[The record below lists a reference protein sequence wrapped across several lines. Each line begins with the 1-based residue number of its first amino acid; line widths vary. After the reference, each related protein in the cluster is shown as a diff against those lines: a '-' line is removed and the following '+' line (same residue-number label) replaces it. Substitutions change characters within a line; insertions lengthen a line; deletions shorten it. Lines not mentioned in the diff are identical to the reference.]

1 MLIEEFGYL
10 VYGVTDLDESVEFFR
25 NVCQLEV
32 SERREDTAFLSADTK
47 HAWVRLERRPTP
59 GLVRIG
65 FRAVDAAA
73 LEEVK
78 RRLEAE
84 GVGWTPGG
92 TIGPDRIDNAIRF
105 QFPGGFEVEIYEDQV
120 VLPEVLAP
128 DRGILRALHTVILV
142 EDITSGR
149 EFFKRVLGF
158 KRSDQIEELVVF
170 LRCANGYHH
179 SLALARGE
187 AGRLDHLALLVDSVD
202 TVVRFR
208 NHARALGFQSDDL
221 VKHTASGSISAYVA
235 DEALGLGIEFCAEHD
250 VIEDEDYNGRLLKAG
265 PVTADR
271 WSTGFAIATPA
282 VYLGRG
288 GGTRAGEI
296 ASRTAE

>member
-10 VYGVTDLDESVEFFR
+10 VYGVTDLDKSVEFFR
-25 NVCQLEV
+25 NICHLEV
-32 SERREDTAFLSADTK
+32 SERRDDTVFLSADTK
-47 HAWVRLERRPTP
+47 HAWVRLEKRPAT
-59 GLVRIG
+59 GLVRVG

-73 LEEVK
+73 LEELK
-78 RRLEAE
+78 RRLDAE
-84 GVGWTPGG
+84 GVEWTPGG

-105 QFPGGFEVEIYEDQV
+105 KYNDVFEVEVYEDQV
-120 VLPEVLAP
+120 VLPEPLAP
-128 DRGILRALHTVILV
+128 DRGILRALHTVIFV
-142 EDITSGR
+142 DDIADGR

-170 LRCANGYHH
+170 LRCANGFHH
-179 SLALARGE
+179 SLALAHGE

-208 NHARALGFQSDDL
+208 NHARALGVKSEDL
-221 VKHTASGSISAYVA
+221 VKHTASGSTSAYVE
-235 DEALGLGIEFCAEHD
+235 DEALGMGIEIAAEHD
-250 VIEDEDYNGRLLKAG
+250 VITDENYNGRLLKAG

-271 WSTGFAIATPA
+271 WSAGFVDATPA
-282 VYLGRG
+282 VYVGRG

-296 ASRTAE
+296 ASQSAD